1 MGTFAAH
8 DGLIAGRYRLSGR
21 IGRGGMGTVWRA
33 TDELLER
40 QVAVKELHMSD
51 GDADDGTCPA
61 GLSDCDRTLREAR
74 AAALI
79 SHPNVVA
86 LHDIV
91 VQDGRPWIVMELV
104 DGRALSEVLAAEGPV
119 GPRETA
125 RIAIALLSAL
135 RAAHARG
142 VLHRDIKPPN
152 VLLETATGRVV
163 LTDFGVAQVRG
174 ATTITETGAFVG
186 SPEYTAPERMSGGPA
201 GPASDLWSLG
211 VLMCAALSG
220 ETPFRRD
227 SLGGTLHAVV
237 HEEIRPPAA
246 VAPLLP
252 VIQGLLERDP
262 ARRLGADE
270 AERLLRSY
278 LAVSGPGGPRDPD
291 GPGRPGRGKAGGP
304 GGGGRSGRS
313 GRGGGGGGGGG
324 RPRSG
329 PGPRG
334 AGDGLYRP
342 ADSPY
347 PRGEHPY
354 PPGQSPYP
362 PGGPPHPPSESPY
375 PPAGP
380 PYSPRARTVLT
391 AAVAVVALAGA
402 GAGLAALLGERGTEG
417 AGGRP
422 TQVSSG
428 PLGRSPGPPVTSE
441 PPVSAPVRA
450 PEGYHAVQDPA
461 GFALAVPDGFTR
473 SFEPPRV
480 FYYAPDRQYRLGILI
495 QDPQPGGPA
504 AALRASAAAA
514 PERYPGYRSATLRET
529 THKGYPAASWEFTW
543 DGPEAGAGGTVRTY
557 ETCWEE
563 GGKTY
568 EVWAAGPA
576 GDAEQV
582 KRQAEVVLETFVRI
596 RPVSSP

>member
-40 QVAVKELHMSD
+40 QVAVKELHMD
-51 GDADDGTCPA
+51 GGEGDDGTCPA

-104 DGRALSEVLAAEGPV
+104 DGRALSELLAAEGTV

-125 RIAIALLSAL
+125 RIAVALLSAL

-174 ATTITETGAFVG
+174 ATTISETGAFVG
-186 SPEYTAPERMSGGPA
+186 SPEYTAPERMSGGSA

-220 ETPFRRD
+220 VTPFHRD
-227 SLGGTLHAVV
+227 SLGGILHAVV
-237 HEEIRPPAA
+237 HDEIRPPAA
-246 VAPLLP
+246 AAPLLP
-252 VIQGLLERDP
+252 VVRGLLERDP
-262 ARRLGADE
+262 ARRMGADE
-270 AERLLRSY
+270 AERLLRGY
-278 LAVSGPGGPRDPD
+278 LA
-291 GPGRPGRGKAGGP
+291 
-304 GGGGRSGRS
+304 SGRVDE
-313 GRGGGGGGGGG
+313 GGN
-324 RPRSG
+324 
-329 PGPRG
+329 G
-334 AGDGLYRP
+334 AGDGGGPGPGP
-342 ADSPY
+342 A
-347 PRGEHPY
+347 
-354 PPGQSPYP
+354 PYP
-362 PGGPPHPPSESPY
+362 PGGSPY
-375 PPAGP
+375 N
-380 PYSPRARTVLT
+380 PRGRTVLM
-391 AAVAVVALAGA
+391 AVVAVVTLAGV
-402 GAGLAALLGERGTEG
+402 GAGLAVLLAERGEAG

-422 TQVSSG
+422 AQVSSG
-428 PLGRSPGPPVTSE
+428 PLDRSPGPPVTRE
-441 PPVSAPVRA
+441 PPASAPVRA

-480 FYYAPDRQYRLGILI
+480 FYYAPDRQTRLAVVI
-495 QDPQPGGPA
+495 QDPQPGGAA

-514 PERYPGYRSATLRET
+514 PQRYPGYRAATVRET
-529 THKGYPAASWEFTW
+529 TRKGYPAASWEFTW
-543 DGPEAGAGGTVRTY
+543 DGPEVGAGGAGGALRTY
-557 ETCWEE
+557 DICWDE
-563 GGKTY
+563 GGKMY
-568 EVWAAGPA
+568 EVWVAGPA
-576 GDAEQV
+576 GKAART
-582 KRQAEVVLETFVRI
+582 KRDFDVVLETFVRI
-596 RPVSSP
+596 RTVSSP

>member
-40 QVAVKELHMSD
+40 QVAVKELHMDEMDESD
-51 GDADDGTCPA
+51 GDNGTCPA

-91 VQDGRPWIVMELV
+91 VQDARPWIVMELV

-174 ATTITETGAFVG
+174 ATTISETGAFVG
-186 SPEYTAPERMSGGPA
+186 SPEYTAPERMSGGSA

-220 ETPFRRD
+220 VTPFRRD
-227 SLGGTLHAVV
+227 SLGGILHAVV
-237 HEEIRPPAA
+237 HDEIRPPAA
-246 VAPLLP
+246 AAPLLP
-252 VIQGLLERDP
+252 VVWGLLERDP
-262 ARRLGADE
+262 ARRMGADE
-270 AERLLRSY
+270 AERLLRGY
-278 LAVSGPGGPRDPD
+278 LASGRVGD
-291 GPGRPGRGKAGGP
+291 GP
-304 GGGGRSGRS
+304 GGG
-313 GRGGGGGGGGG
+313 
-324 RPRSG
+324 
-329 PGPRG
+329 
-334 AGDGLYRP
+334 P
-342 ADSPY
+342 A
-347 PRGEHPY
+347 
-354 PPGQSPYP
+354 PYP
-362 PGGPPHPPSESPY
+362 PGGPP
-375 PPAGP
+375 
-380 PYSPRARTVLT
+380 YSPRGRTVLM
-391 AAVAVVALAGA
+391 AAVAVVTLAGT
-402 GAGLAALLGERGTEG
+402 GAGLAVLLTERGTEG
-417 AGGRP
+417 GRP
-422 TQVSSG
+422 AQVSSG
-428 PLGRSPGPPVTSE
+428 PLVRSPGPPVTRE
-441 PPVSAPVRA
+441 PPASAPVDA

-480 FYYAPDRQYRLGILI
+480 FYYAPDRQTRLAVVI
-495 QDPQPGGPA
+495 QDLQPGGAA

-514 PERYPGYRSATLRET
+514 PERYPGYRAATLRET
-529 THKGYPAASWEFTW
+529 TRKGYPGASWEFTW
-543 DGPEAGAGGTVRTY
+543 DGPEAGAGGALRTY
-557 ETCWEE
+557 DTCWDE
-563 GGKTY
+563 GGKMY
-568 EVWAAGPA
+568 EVWVAGPA
-576 GDAEQV
+576 GKAAQT
-582 KRQAEVVLETFVRI
+582 KRHFDVVLETFIRI

>member
-33 TDELLER
+33 TDELLAR
-40 QVAVKELHMSD
+40 QVAVKELHM
-51 GDADDGTCPA
+51 DDGGYGACPS

-135 RAAHARG
+135 RAAHACG

-152 VLLETATGRVV
+152 VLLESATGRVV

-220 ETPFRRD
+220 VTPFRRD
-227 SLGGTLHAVV
+227 SLGGILHAVV
-237 HEEIRPPAA
+237 HDEIRPPAA
-246 VAPLLP
+246 AAPLLP
-252 VIQGLLERDP
+252 VVQGLLERDP
-262 ARRLGADE
+262 ARRMGADE
-270 AERLLRSY
+270 AERLLHEY
-278 LAVSGPGGPRDPD
+278 LASGWVD
-291 GPGRPGRGKAGGP
+291 
-304 GGGGRSGRS
+304 GGRVRPAYV
-313 GRGGGGGGGGG
+313 
-324 RPRSG
+324 PRS
-329 PGPRG
+329 
-334 AGDGLYRP
+334 
-342 ADSPY
+342 
-347 PRGEHPY
+347 
-354 PPGQSPYP
+354 
-362 PGGPPHPPSESPY
+362 
-375 PPAGP
+375 
-380 PYSPRARTVLT
+380 RTVLMS
-391 AAVAVVALAGA
+391 AVAVVTLAGT
-402 GAGLAALLGERGTEG
+402 GAGLAVLLADRGAEG

-428 PLGRSPGPPVTSE
+428 TLGRSPGPPVTRE
-441 PPVSAPVRA
+441 PPVSAPVRP

-480 FYYAPDRQYRLGILI
+480 FYYSRDRQFRLGILI
-495 QDPQPGGPA
+495 QDPQGGGPA
-504 AALRASAAAA
+504 GTLRAAAAAA
-514 PERYPGYRSATLRET
+514 PDRYPGYRSATVREA

-543 DGPEAGAGGTVRTY
+543 DGPEAEAGGAVRTY
-557 ETCWEE
+557 DTCWEE
-563 GGKTY
+563 GGKMY
-568 EVWAAGPA
+568 EVWVAGPA
-576 GDAEQV
+576 GKAA
-582 KRQAEVVLETFVRI
+582 QARRHAQAVLDTFVRI

>member
-40 QVAVKELHMSD
+40 QVAVKELHMDESD
-51 GDADDGTCPA
+51 GDSGTCPA

-135 RAAHARG
+135 RTAHARG

-174 ATTITETGAFVG
+174 ATTISETGAFVG
-186 SPEYTAPERMSGGPA
+186 SPEYTAPERMSGGYA

-220 ETPFRRD
+220 VTPFHRD
-227 SLGGTLHAVV
+227 SLGGILHAVV
-237 HEEIRPPAA
+237 HEEIRPPDAA
-246 VAPLLP
+246 APLLP
-252 VIQGLLERDP
+252 VVQGLLERDP
-262 ARRLGADE
+262 ARRMGADE
-270 AERLLRSY
+270 AERLLRGY
-278 LAVSGPGGPRDPD
+278 LASGRV
-291 GPGRPGRGKAGGP
+291 AGGP
-304 GGGGRSGRS
+304 GGGT
-313 GRGGGGGGGGG
+313 
-324 RPRSG
+324 
-329 PGPRG
+329 
-334 AGDGLYRP
+334 A
-342 ADSPY
+342 A
-347 PRGEHPY
+347 
-354 PPGQSPYP
+354 YP
-362 PGGPPHPPSESPY
+362 PGGSPY
-375 PPAGP
+375 SHPHSHPHSRPYNA
-380 PYSPRARTVLT
+380 PYSPRGRTVLM
-391 AAVAVVALAGA
+391 AAVAVVTLAGT
-402 GAGLAALLGERGTEG
+402 GAGLAVLLTERGAE
-417 AGGRP
+417 GGRP
-422 TQVSSG
+422 AQVSSG
-428 PLGRSPGPPVTSE
+428 PLVRSPGPPVTRE
-441 PPVSAPVRA
+441 PPASAPVNA

-480 FYYAPDRQYRLGILI
+480 FYYAPDRRTRLAVVI
-495 QDPQPGGPA
+495 QDAQPGGAA

-529 THKGYPAASWEFTW
+529 TRKGYPGASWEFTW
-543 DGPEAGAGGTVRTY
+543 DGPEAGAGGAGGALRTY
-557 ETCWEE
+557 DICWDE
-563 GGKTY
+563 GGKMY
-568 EVWAAGPA
+568 EVWVAGPA
-576 GDAEQV
+576 GEAEQT
-582 KRQAEVVLETFVRI
+582 KRQFDVALETFVRI
-596 RPVSSP
+596 RTVSSP